1 MGRVLLIEA
10 IRHDCRH
17 APAGKTAQTPQD
29 ASKTSGPK
37 HGRLTLAGNRWDSHT
52 QVLDSTLQQLQV
64 LLGLKRGQLCHAA
77 IRAAR

>member
-37 HGRLTLAGNRWDSHT
+37 HGRLTLAGNRCYFPTSSAKVSGT
-52 QVLDSTLQQLQV
+52 EMA
-64 LLGLKRGQLCHAA
+64 G
-77 IRAAR
+77 